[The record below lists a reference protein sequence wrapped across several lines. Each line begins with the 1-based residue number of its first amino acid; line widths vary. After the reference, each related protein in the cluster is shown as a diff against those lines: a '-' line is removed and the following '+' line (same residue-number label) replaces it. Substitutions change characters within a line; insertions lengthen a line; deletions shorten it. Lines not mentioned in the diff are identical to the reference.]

1 MLDFSNSEE
10 FLKYFEIFIYE
21 PYPERGSVIKIINLL
36 VTLNI
41 DDLIKNN

>member
-10 FLKYFEIFIYE
+10 FFKNFEILMYE
-21 PYPERGSVIKIINLL
+21 PYPERGSVIKIINLI